1 MEKNLETLMKW
12 AHDEKI
18 DLAAWINS
26 IREKLATERAQ
37 QRDYTGPTRSLGHLQ
52 QLGAGII
59 PTNEAPLICSQQ
71 A

>member
-1 MEKNLETLMKW
+1 MEKDLKTLMQW
-12 AHDEKI
+12 AQERDI
-18 DLAAWINS
+18 NLAAWINS

-37 QRDYTGPTRSLGHLQ
+37 QRDNTRPAHGLGHVQ

-59 PTNEAPLICSQQ
+59 STNEAPLIGRQQ